1 MGTMARQVDLDALES
16 HIDFMRAKLQQ
27 TSKALQNQNIVVPYD
42 NGGGQCGIREHPAF
56 AAYEKL
62 LKEYRASVRD
72 HDALTGSSGM
82 SEREASSL
90 DALRSIVRVHV
101 S

>member
-1 MGTMARQVDLDALES
+1 MARQVDLDALEA

-27 TSKALQNQNIVVPYD
+27 TAKALQGQNVVVPYD

-72 HDALTGSSGM
+72 HDALTGSDGM
-82 SEREASSL
+82 TKREGSSL
-90 DALRSIVRVHV
+90 DALRNVVRVHV